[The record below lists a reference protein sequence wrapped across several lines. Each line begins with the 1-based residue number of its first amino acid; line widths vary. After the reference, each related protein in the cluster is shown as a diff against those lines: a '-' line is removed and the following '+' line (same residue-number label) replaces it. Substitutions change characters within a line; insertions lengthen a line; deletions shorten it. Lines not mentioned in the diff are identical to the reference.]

1 MELRFGPLGGY
12 KSAGGCIVIGGIWI
26 AYTGRRH
33 SAEEATREGVVKAVP
48 VRWTGPA
55 GVGWELECSLNLGT
69 LTKMKCGAQTHLQIL
84 GAEFSYAKA
93 VRTSLLKK
101 TKRNCTLR
109 MTIEM
114 ITVQPLKEECRRM
127 FLQIFTPSFLLQC

>member
-1 MELRFGPLGGY
+1 MRRRRPERVLFRLFQSVGLGQQG
-12 KSAGGCIVIGGIWI
+12 S
-26 AYTGRRH
+26 
-33 SAEEATREGVVKAVP
+33 
-48 VRWTGPA
+48 
-55 GVGWELECSLNLGT
+55 VG
-69 LTKMKCGAQTHLQIL
+69 KHLQIL
-84 GAEFSYAKA
+84 GAESSYAKA

>member
-12 KSAGGCIVIGGIWI
+12 KSTGGRIVVSGIWI

-55 GVGWELECSLNLGT
+55 EVGWELECSLNLGT
-69 LTKMKCGAQTHLQIL
+69 LTKMECGTQTHLQIL
-84 GAEFSYAKA
+84 GAEFSYAKV

-101 TKRNCTLR
+101 TKRNCTL
-109 MTIEM
+109 
-114 ITVQPLKEECRRM
+114 
-127 FLQIFTPSFLLQC
+127 